1 MPVLPTREA
10 MSFLDELKEQ
20 RWDDH
25 RLYHHSRI
33 NQSLHLLSALSFL
46 TAYVLL
52 AVQPGIAA
60 LVGWLVAMWSRQIG
74 HFFFEPKDFDEVNQL
89 SHERK
94 EEIKVGYNLRRKVVL
109 LSIWALSPL
118 AAVAR
123 SGARRAARSA
133 HADWIGFVDNVA
145 LMWLVLGAAGL
156 LFRTVQLFFIR
167 SVQTGLVWCTK
178 ILTDPFHD
186 VQLYHKSP
194 LYLLRGELIDPMH
207 HVHVDGA
214 AAEQLADD
222 ERRARRKSAQAG
234 RLTAAA
240 LRRPNSAASTSRRIA
255 RRIDLLSAPAPSTTS
270 RRLASPRRPRR
281 SARRRRGSPRPCSCG

>member
-1 MPVLPTREA
+1 MNGDAGVADARTL
-10 MSFLDELKEQ
+10 SFLDELKEQ

-52 AVQPGIAA
+52 AVHPGIAA
-60 LVGWLVAMWSRQIG
+60 LVGWFLAMWSRQVG
-74 HFFFEPKDFDEVNQL
+74 HFFFEPKGFDEVNQL

-109 LSIWALSPL
+109 LTIWALSPL
-118 AAVAR
+118 LLLLDPEL
-123 SGARRAARSA
+123 GGLLDA
-133 HADWIGFVDNVA
+133 HTDWVGFIDNVT

-186 VQLYHKSP
+186 VQLYHKAP
-194 LYLLRGELIDPMH
+194 VYLLRGELIDPMH
-207 HVHVDGA
+207 HVHVDGP
-214 AAEQLADD
+214 AAEELAADAD
-222 ERRARRKSAQAG
+222 EPDESRLKRAG
-234 RLTAAA
+234 
-240 LRRPNSAASTSRRIA
+240 
-255 RRIDLLSAPAPSTTS
+255 
-270 RRLASPRRPRR
+270 
-281 SARRRRGSPRPCSCG
+281 